1 MCLQVLSVYMDVDVK
16 NYCLDVLF
24 FVAFVWG
31 CATFAVVFYGVDSV
45 DRDAGVDLND
55 TKNFQWIHVSQCS
68 QTLCSNHLL
77 FMWLI
82 LLNRA
87 QG

>member
-1 MCLQVLSVYMDVDVK
+1 MYINVDVQ
-16 NYCLDVLF
+16 NYCLDVVF

-45 DRDAGVDLND
+45 DRNAGVDLND
-55 TKNFQWIHVSQCS
+55 TKNFQWIHVSQIS
-68 QTLCSNHLL
+68 LCSNHLP
-77 FMWLI
+77 FICLI

-87 QG
+87 LA